1 MPWGDRTGPLGLGP
15 RTGRGLGFCSGYD
28 VPGYMNPG
36 PGLGLGWGRGRGW
49 RWWCRWFG
57 GFGRGWRWRWFW
69 RIPFFGGASFG
80 DEAELLRQEAE
91 ILKKNLEAIEKRLS
105 ELEKKKE
112 S

>member
-1 MPWGDRTGPLGLGP
+1 MPWGDRTGPLGLGQK
-15 RTGRGLGFCSGYD
+15 TGRGLGFCSGYD

-36 PGLGLGWGRGRGW
+36 PRLGWRRGRSW

-69 RIPFFGGASFG
+69 RIPFFGAPSIE
-80 DEAELLRQEAE
+80 DEAELLRQKAE
-91 ILKKNLEAIEKRLS
+91 IMRKNLEAIEKRLS
-105 ELEKKKE
+105 QLEKEKG

>member
-1 MPWGDRTGPLGLGP
+1 MPWGDRTGPFGLGP
-15 RTGRGLGFCSGYD
+15 KTGRGLGLCSGSY

-49 RWWCRWFG
+49 RGWCKWFG
-57 GFGRGWRWRWFW
+57 GFGRGWRCKWFR
-69 RIPFFGGASFG
+69 RIPFFGGVSFG

-105 ELEKKKE
+105 EIEKEK
-112 S
+112 